1 MVTLSLRRTAF
12 WGSFAIALLACL
24 AQARDVTKLE
34 ILGENYPRAFF
45 FRATEGAFVEQRYP
59 TYDSWAENF
68 DRLQGIMGKC
78 LDEECIGRESRN
90 PEFFSRFKE
99 QHATQAVLLHF
110 NGNARDPRYDTERYF
125 PGHWIYRKATV
136 ITRDVPAE
144 AGESVIHVEDASDFR
159 IGAGRYK
166 TSNDD
171 IALFGVTADGK
182 HDWDHCEQVQ
192 LLEIDAKAST
202 IKVKRGCYG
211 TKPIALEAGV
221 SRAAA
226 HEVEGPWG
234 RTNHI
239 MWFYNFSAI
248 CPRDK
253 DGKTCADR
261 LVDDLAEWFGP
272 GGVLAAFDGLEFD
285 VMFNTTRG
293 DTDGDGVVDDGVI
306 DGVNQYGI
314 GVIEFARQLRERMT
328 NNFIIQGDGALGPG
342 GVRSQRAFGLLNGIE
357 SEGFPNLN
365 DWEFSDW
372 SGGMN
377 RHYFWRDNARG
388 PAFNYVNHKW
398 NQAVPGKPGVSR
410 HPDVPFSRHRL
421 ALAACQF
428 FDAAVCYSFAPR
440 QDPDGR
446 FGIWDELR
454 CGTDTKVGWLGQ
466 PEGPAVRLAATT
478 PNLLEGKG
486 SGEALA
492 RALSGRVKA
501 EATADGVRI
510 TSADPSASGVS
521 FELSNVPTNGPD
533 LYVAVEMKG
542 DPMGGYPRE
551 MARFAQ
557 VSAAGGMIDL
567 MAGEPL
573 DTGMGIRGAGEQPL
587 DNSTGAMVR
596 FRPAEV
602 DGKRQPVIAV
612 HPPYKNAK
620 GYTFWSREVD
630 VPGGSV
636 LRFSIGMSEKAPERS
651 DGVWFQV
658 FAAEVSGNRVGSY
671 RKIFEQSSKKD
682 AWLPQ
687 QASLEPYG
695 GKRVRLKF
703 VADCGPK
710 DNATTDQASW
720 TAVRILSA
728 GASDAQVTP
737 AARYMTWVNDRWFP
751 SSFYYGHVRSP
762 KVTLSFEVE
771 GNEPV
776 VLRSVA
782 AYAHPDV
789 VYRTFQGGI
798 VLANPSREPYTF
810 DLDSLSPRRKYRR
823 LQGTAAQDTQTNNG
837 QPVAGKVTVGQRD
850 ALFLV
855 RVR

>member
-1 MVTLSLRRTAF
+1 MVTLSPRLTAF
-12 WGSFAIALLACL
+12 SGSVALALLASIAC
-24 AQARDVTKLE
+24 ARDVTKLE
-34 ILGENYPRAFF
+34 ILGEKYPRAFF
-45 FRATEGAFVEQRYP
+45 FRATEGAYVERRYP

-78 LDEECIGRESRN
+78 LDEECIGREPRN
-90 PEFFSRFKE
+90 AEFFSRFKK
-99 QHATQAVLLHF
+99 QHPTQAVLLHF
-110 NGNARDPRYDTERYF
+110 NGNARDPRYHTRKYF

-136 ITRDVPAE
+136 IARDVPAE
-144 AGESVIHVEDASDFR
+144 DGESVIHVEDASDFR

-171 IALFGVTADGK
+171 VALFGITADGT
-182 HDWDHCEQVQ
+182 HDWDHCEQLQ
-192 LLEIDAKAST
+192 LLEVDAKANT

-211 TKPIALEAGV
+211 TKPSAFKAGR

-234 RTNHI
+234 QTNNI

-248 CPRDK
+248 CPKDK
-253 DGKTCADR
+253 SGKTCADHV
-261 LVDDLAEWFGP
+261 VDDLAAWFGP
-272 GGVLAAFDGLEFD
+272 GGALAAFDGLEFD

-293 DTDGDGVVDDGVI
+293 DTNGDGAVDDGVI
-306 DGVNQYGI
+306 DGVNYYGI

-328 NNFIIQGDGALGPG
+328 DNFIIQGDGALGPG
-342 GVRSQRAFGLLNGIE
+342 GMRSQRAFGLLNGIE

-365 DWEFSDW
+365 DWDFSDW

-377 RHYFWRDNARG
+377 RHYFWRDNARE
-388 PAFNYVNHKW
+388 PVFNYVNHKW
-398 NQAVPGKPGVSR
+398 NQSVPGKPGVTR

-428 FDAAVCYSFAPR
+428 FDAATCYSFAPR
-440 QDPDGR
+440 QDPDGL

-454 CGTDTKVGWLGQ
+454 CGTDGKIGWLGK
-466 PEGPAVRLAATT
+466 PEGPATRLAATT
-478 PNLLEGKG
+478 PNLIEGQG

-492 RALSGRVKA
+492 LAISGRVKA

-510 TSADPSASGVS
+510 TSVDPSASGVS
-521 FELSNVPTNGPD
+521 FQLGDVPTNGQD

-542 DPMGGYPRE
+542 EPMRGCPRE

-567 MAGEPL
+567 MAEEPL
-573 DTGMGIRGAGEQPL
+573 ETGMRLRGASERPI
-587 DNSTGAMVR
+587 DASTGAMVR
-596 FRPAEV
+596 SRLTEV
-602 DGKRQPVIAV
+602 DGNRQPVIAV

-620 GYTFWSREVD
+620 GYTFWSQEVD
-630 VPGGSV
+630 VPHASV
-636 LRFSIGMSEKAPERS
+636 LHFSIGMSEKAPERS

-658 FAAEVSGNRVGSY
+658 FAADVTAGRVGSWE
-671 RKIFEQSSKKD
+671 KIFEQSSKKD

-687 QASLEPYG
+687 QVSLEAHG
-695 GKRVRLKF
+695 GNRVRLKF

-720 TAVRILSA
+720 TAARILPA

-737 AARYMTWVNDRWFP
+737 AVRYMTWVNDHWFP
-751 SSFYYGHVRSP
+751 SSFYYGHIQSP
-762 KVTLSFEVE
+762 KVNLSFEVE

-782 AYAHPDV
+782 AHAHPDV
-789 VYRTFQGGI
+789 VCRIFEGGV
-798 VLANPSREPYTF
+798 VLANPSRNPYTF
-810 DLDSLSPRRKYRR
+810 DLDTLSPGRKYRR
-823 LQGTAAQDTQTNNG
+823 LQGTATQDTQTNNG
-837 QPVAGKVTVGQRD
+837 QPVVGKVTVGERD
-850 ALFLV
+850 ALFLI
-855 RVR
+855 RVK